1 MKILVL
7 NAGSSSQKSCLYDVP
22 EAGFPDTPQEPIWE
36 ATIDW
41 GVGTEYGL
49 LTVEANDTKQKSEL
63 SIYARAHGL
72 GEMLDT
78 LVQGETKVLEKLS
91 EIAIVG
97 HRVVHGGTE
106 YSDATLITPAVKQ
119 AIEDLIPLA
128 PNHNPAHLEEI
139 LAVEEVLGDVP
150 QVAVFDTAFHSQM
163 PKSVSAYPIPYR
175 WFEKGVRRYGFHGI
189 SHRYCA
195 ERAAELLEEPLA
207 SLRVITCHL
216 GHGCSLAAVRDGMS
230 VNTTMGFTPLEGLMM
245 GSRSGSIDPAIP
257 MYLMRE
263 EGFDFEGV
271 DKMLNKESGLKGVSG
286 ESGDMRSILKA
297 MENGSDRAELAFEM
311 YVSRLQ
317 SAIASMI
324 PQLGGLDVLAF
335 TAGVGENSADVRAAT
350 CAGLD
355 FLGLKLDSRKNAA
368 SVKDSDIAAMN
379 STVRVL
385 IIRAQEDWAI
395 AGECWK
401 LAKVG

>member
-22 EAGFPDTPQEPIWE
+22 DDRFPKDPEKPIWE

-41 GVGTEYGL
+41 GIGTDYGV
-49 LTVEANDTKQKSEL
+49 LTVKANGYKQEFKL
-63 SIYARAHGL
+63 SADSRSHGL
-72 GEMLDT
+72 EEMLNT
-78 LVQGETKVLEKLS
+78 LIENDTKVLESLT

-97 HRVVHGGTE
+97 HRVVHGGTK
-106 YSDATLITPAVKQ
+106 YSQATFVTPDVKET
-119 AIEDLIPLA
+119 IEDLIPLA

-139 LAVEEVLGDVP
+139 ISVENVLGDVP

-163 PKSVSAYPIPYR
+163 PKAVAAYPIPYEWLGR
-175 WFEKGVRRYGFHGI
+175 GVRRYGFHGI
-189 SHRYCA
+189 SHSYCA
-195 ERAAELLEEPLA
+195 RRAAEILEEPVE
-207 SLRVITCHL
+207 SLRIITCHL
-216 GHGCSLAAVRDGMS
+216 GHGCSLAAVRDGVS

-263 EGFDFEGV
+263 EGFDFNGV
-271 DKMLNKESGLKGVSG
+271 DRMLNKESGLKGIFG
-286 ESGDMRSILKA
+286 ESGDMRSILA
-297 MENGSDRAELAFEM
+297 AISEGSDRAKLAFEM

-317 SAIASMI
+317 SSIASML
-324 PQLGGLDVLAF
+324 PQLGRLDVLVF
-335 TAGVGENSADVRAAT
+335 TAGVGENSVDVRSAT
-350 CAGLD
+350 CAGFE
-355 FLGLKLDSRKNAA
+355 FLGLKLDPRKNAM
-368 SVKDSDIAAMN
+368 SPKDADIAAVD

-385 IIRAQEDWAI
+385 VIRTQEDWSI

-401 LAKVG
+401 LAKEK